1 MDFDEL
7 ANSLVQLER
16 RCRASWDNLK
26 VIAKHETKPVL
37 KSKLTDFLK
46 DSTQRI
52 VVLKVVHRRVLNRWA
67 SPRGQTPIL
76 VIHPYWGKPHGDR
89 DPCRFH
95 SFLLYLGYPASAVRD
110 VKVMPIC
117 KLLREFALEYRTCRE
132 RVLQQQ
138 KKRAAHRERNK
149 TRGRLITEV
158 RGHPAALIPP
168 AHPESHPVSPTATS
182 SCSPADREVLRHRR
196 GHRAACC
203 GVGQPQ
209 AAGAGGGRP

>member
-1 MDFDEL
+1 M

-26 VIAKHETKPVL
+26 VIAKHEAKPVL

-52 VVLKVVHRRVLNRWA
+52 VVLKVVHRRVLNRWVLTPLHHR
-67 SPRGQTPIL
+67 PRSQPAVGWPCL
-76 VIHPYWGKPHGDR
+76 DGC
-89 DPCRFH
+89 PCRFH
-95 SFLLYLGYPASAVRD
+95 SFLLYLGYPASAARD

-117 KLLREFALEYRTCRE
+117 KLLREFALEYRTRRE

-158 RGHPAALIPP
+158 WG
-168 AHPESHPVSPTATS
+168 
-182 SCSPADREVLRHRR
+182 
-196 GHRAACC
+196 
-203 GVGQPQ
+203 
-209 AAGAGGGRP
+209 

>member
-1 MDFDEL
+1 M
-7 ANSLVQLER
+7 QLER
-16 RCRASWDNLK
+16 RCRTSWDNLK

-52 VVLKVVHRRVLNRWA
+52 VVLKVVHRRVLNRSVA
-67 SPRGQTPIL
+67 QGPGDGNPAVPL
-76 VIHPYWGKPHGDR
+76 VGYHDR
-89 DPCRFH
+89 CHCRFH
-95 SFLLYLGYPASAVRD
+95 SFLLYLGYPASTVRD
-110 VKVMPIC
+110 VKVTTIC

-158 RGHPAALIPP
+158 QGHLAGHCHQVMSPRSPTPTSPPAA
-168 AHPESHPVSPTATS
+168 
-182 SCSPADREVLRHRR
+182 D
-196 GHRAACC
+196 
-203 GVGQPQ
+203 
-209 AAGAGGGRP
+209 